1 MTSITAATGSVIETA
16 DLMAEFK
23 ECFEF
28 VMHSDDTL
36 ADETQHNLKRARQ
49 IQAILEGRGFTF
61 EVDGDFNVIGF
72 SLKF

>member
-1 MTSITAATGSVIETA
+1 
-16 DLMAEFK
+16 
-23 ECFEF
+23 
-28 VMHSDDTL
+28 MHSDDTL
-36 ADETQHNLKRARQ
+36 ADETQHNLKRAKQ